1 MEKRYYE
8 TLKETVYYQKLANGL
23 QIYLL
28 PKPEYNK
35 TFATFSTHYGS
46 VDNHFVPLG
55 EEQAIRVPDGVAHFL
70 EHKMFETP
78 KGDVFQDFA
87 KYGASA
93 NAFTS
98 HDVTTYLFSCTNNLM
113 ENLEL
118 LLDFVQEPHFT
129 PENVEKEKGIIGQ
142 EINMYEDNADWRI
155 YQQTLAQL
163 YPEHPVG
170 IDIAGTIAT
179 ISEITDETLYTC
191 YHTFYHPNNMLL
203 FVVGNFDVEKV
214 SAFIQ
219 QNQVS
224 KTFADP
230 QPIQRMQVQDK
241 TQPQGKKLSLTM
253 DVSMP
258 KVMIGVK
265 NQAVDDINPRQ
276 QLKNELA
283 YDFMLDLLFGSS
295 SQNYDQ
301 LLASGVINDS
311 FGYSQTNDPGV
322 GYTLMST
329 DTEQPEAFMQAI
341 QKIVESFD
349 STSIAEA
356 TVERFKR
363 KNMGQFIRS
372 LNSVEFIANQF
383 TRYAFN
389 GMNIFE
395 VIEIMDEITKHDLIQ
410 AFENFQNQD
419 NWAYTIITSADT
431 DFHTK

>member
-1 MEKRYYE
+1 MQKYYYE
-8 TLKETVYYQKLANGL
+8 TLKETVYYEKLANGL
-23 QIYLL
+23 QVYLL
-28 PKPEYNK
+28 PKAEYNK

-46 VDNHFVPLG
+46 VDNRFVPLG
-55 EEQAIRVPDGVAHFL
+55 GTEMVTVPDGVAHFL
-70 EHKMFETP
+70 EHKMFESPT
-78 KGDVFQDFA
+78 GDVFQDFA
-87 KYGASA
+87 KHGASA

-98 HDVTTYLFSCTNNLM
+98 HDVTTYLFSCTN
-113 ENLEL
+113 EL
-118 LLDFVQEPHFT
+118 LTNLGLLIDFVQEPYFT

-191 YHTFYHPNNMLL
+191 YNTFYHPNNMLL
-203 FVVGNFDVEKV
+203 FVIGNFEVEAVMTFIRENQTEK
-214 SAFIQ
+214 AFAQ
-219 QNQVS
+219 
-224 KTFADP
+224 P
-230 QPIQRMQVQDK
+230 QPIMRHEVRDTTK
-241 TQPQGKKLSLTM
+241 PGGKNRQLTM

-258 KVMIGVK
+258 KIMIGIK
-265 NQAVDDINPRQ
+265 NQEVFDIEPKQ

-295 SQNYDQ
+295 SKNYDQ
-301 LLASGVINDS
+301 LLADGVINDS

-329 DTEQPEAFMQAI
+329 DTENPEAFIAAI
-341 QKIVESFD
+341 QKIITEFDPTAIDESV
-349 STSIAEA
+349 
-356 TVERFKR
+356 VERFKR

-395 VIEIMDEITKHDLIQ
+395 VLEIMNEITQADLVV
-410 AFENFQNQD
+410 AFTQFANLE
-419 NWAYTIITSADT
+419 NWAYTEIRS
-431 DFHTK
+431 

>member
-8 TLKETVYYQKLANGL
+8 TLKETVYYEKLANGL
-23 QIYLL
+23 QVYLL
-28 PKPEYNK
+28 PKAEYNK

-46 VDNHFVPLG
+46 VDNRFIPLG
-55 EEQAIRVPDGVAHFL
+55 GKEMITVPDGVAHFL
-70 EHKMFETP
+70 EHKMFESP
-78 KGDVFQDFA
+78 AGDVFQDFA

-98 HDVTTYLFSCTNNLM
+98 HDVTTYLFSCTNELINNLG
-113 ENLEL
+113 L
-118 LLDFVQEPHFT
+118 LIDFVQEPYFT

-170 IDIAGTIAT
+170 IDIAGTIET
-179 ISEITDETLYTC
+179 ISHISDETLYTC
-191 YHTFYHPNNMLL
+191 YNTFYHPNNMLL
-203 FVVGNFDVEKV
+203 FVIGNFEVNAV
-214 SAFIQ
+214 MTFIHE
-219 QNQVS
+219 NQAN

-230 QPIQRMQVQDK
+230 RAIVRQEVRDTTKPA
-241 TQPQGKKLSLTM
+241 GKKLSLTM

-258 KVMIGVK
+258 KIMIGIK
-265 NQAVDDINPRQ
+265 NQDVFEIAPQQ

-295 SQNYDQ
+295 SKNYDQ
-301 LLASGVINDS
+301 LLERGVINDS

-329 DTEQPEAFMQAI
+329 DTEDPDAFIAAI
-341 QKIVESFD
+341 QQI
-349 STSIAEA
+349 IAEFDPSA
-356 TVERFKR
+356 IDEAIVERFKR

-395 VIEIMDEITKHDLIQ
+395 VLEIMNGITKADLEA
-410 AFENFQNQD
+410 AFVQFADQD
-419 NWAYTIITSADT
+419 NWAYTEIKS
-431 DFHTK
+431 K

>member
-23 QIYLL
+23 QVYLL

-46 VDNHFVPLG
+46 VDNQFIPL
-55 EEQAIRVPDGVAHFL
+55 EETEFITVPDGVAHFL
-70 EHKMFETP
+70 EHKMFESP

-98 HDVTTYLFSCTNNLM
+98 HDVTTYLFSCTNNLI

-118 LLDFVQEPHFT
+118 LLDFVQEPYFT

-170 IDIAGTIAT
+170 IDIAGTIET
-179 ISEITDETLYTC
+179 ISGITDETLYRC

-203 FVVGNFDVEKV
+203 FVIGNFDIEAV
-214 SAFIQ
+214 SHFIQ
-219 QNQVS
+219 HNQQQ
-224 KTFADP
+224 KTFAEP
-230 QPIQRMQVQDK
+230 QQIERFEVQDK
-241 TQPQGKKLSLTM
+241 TQPLGKKLALTM

-258 KVMIGVK
+258 KVMIGIK
-265 NQAVDDINPRQ
+265 NQDVDGIHPRQ
-276 QLKNELA
+276 QLKNEFA
-283 YDFMLDLLFGSS
+283 YDFMLDFLFGSS
-295 SQNYDQ
+295 SKNYDQ

-329 DTEQPEAFMQAI
+329 DTEQPEAFMEAI
-341 QKIVESFD
+341 QKIVTTFD
-349 STSIAEA
+349 PTSIEA
-356 TVERFKR
+356 PTVERFKR

-395 VIEIMDEITKHDLIQ
+395 VIEIMDEITKEDLVQ
-410 AFENFQNQD
+410 AFDNFKNQD
-419 NWAYTIITSADT
+419 NWAYTLITSAE
-431 DFHTK
+431 

>member
-23 QIYLL
+23 QVYLL

-46 VDNHFVPLG
+46 VDNQFIPL
-55 EEQAIRVPDGVAHFL
+55 EETEFITVPDGVAHFL
-70 EHKMFETP
+70 EHKMFESP

-98 HDVTTYLFSCTNNLM
+98 HDVTTYLFSCTNNLI

-118 LLDFVQEPHFT
+118 LLDFVQEPYFT

-170 IDIAGTIAT
+170 IDIAGTIET
-179 ISEITDETLYTC
+179 ISGITDETLYRC

-203 FVVGNFDVEKV
+203 FVIGNFDIEAV
-214 SAFIQ
+214 SHFIQ
-219 QNQVS
+219 HNQQQ
-224 KTFADP
+224 KTFAEP
-230 QPIQRMQVQDK
+230 QQIERFEVQDK
-241 TQPQGKKLSLTM
+241 TQPLGKKLALTM

-258 KVMIGVK
+258 KVMIGIK
-265 NQAVDDINPRQ
+265 NQDVDGIHPRQ

-283 YDFMLDLLFGSS
+283 YDFMLDFLFGSS
-295 SQNYDQ
+295 SKNYDQ

-329 DTEQPEAFMQAI
+329 DTEQPEAFMEAI
-341 QKIVESFD
+341 QKIVTTFD
-349 STSIAEA
+349 PTSIEA
-356 TVERFKR
+356 PTVERFKR

-395 VIEIMDEITKHDLIQ
+395 VIEIMDEITKEDLVQ
-410 AFENFQNQD
+410 AFDNFKNQD
-419 NWAYTIITSADT
+419 NWAYTLITSAE
-431 DFHTK
+431 

>member
-23 QIYLL
+23 QVYLL

-46 VDNHFVPLG
+46 VDNRFVPLG
-55 EEQAIRVPDGVAHFL
+55 QEAEITVPDGVAHFL
-70 EHKMFETP
+70 EHKMFESPT
-78 KGDVFQDFA
+78 GDVFQDFA
-87 KYGASA
+87 KHGASA

-98 HDVTTYLFSCTNNLM
+98 HDVTTYLFSCTNDLM
-113 ENLEL
+113 ANLEL
-118 LLDFVQEPHFT
+118 LLDFVQEPYFT

-203 FVVGNFDVEKV
+203 FVIGNFDVEAV
-214 SAFIQ
+214 STFIQ
-219 QNQVS
+219 QNQAS
-224 KTFADP
+224 KTFAEP
-230 QPIQRMQVQDK
+230 QPIQRFEVQDK
-241 TQPQGKKLSLTM
+241 TQPQGKQLHLTM

-258 KVMIGVK
+258 KVMIGIK
-265 NQAVDDINPRQ
+265 NQNVDGIPPRQ

-341 QKIVESFD
+341 QTIVETFNPL
-349 STSIAEA
+349 TIEA
-356 TVERFKR
+356 TIVERFKR

-395 VIEIMDEITKHDLIQ
+395 VIEIMNEITKEDLVQ
-410 AFENFQNQD
+410 AFDEFKNQD
-419 NWAYTIITSADT
+419 NWAYTIITSADGGAT
-431 DFHTK
+431 TK